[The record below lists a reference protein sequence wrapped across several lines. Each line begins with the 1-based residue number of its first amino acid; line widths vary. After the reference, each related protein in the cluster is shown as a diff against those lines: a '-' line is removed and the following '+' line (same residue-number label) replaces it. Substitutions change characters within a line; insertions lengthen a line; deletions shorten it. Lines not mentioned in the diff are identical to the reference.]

1 MSFGLKNVRATY
13 RRLMDKVFW
22 AQISINF
29 EAYVDDMV
37 VKSENIVLHVKDLME
52 IFSHLRKTQ
61 HTPKPEEMC
70 IHSHPYYQHFLDR
83 TNDVVRLSKM
93 EWKGY
98 DIAKDKD
105 GHDEQEKLWC
115 IIHMYVTWVFMYSF
129 QRRKYIFILG
139 K

>member
-52 IFSHLRKTQ
+52 IFSHLQKTQ
-61 HTPKPEEMC
+61 HTPKPGEMC
-70 IHSHPYYQHFLDR
+70 IHSHPYNQHFSDG
-83 TNDVVRLSKM
+83 TGDVVQR
-93 EWKGY
+93 KGY
-98 DIAKDKD
+98 NNAN
-105 GHDEQEKLWC
+105 DEDVREGPSEEASQ
-115 IIHMYVTWVFMYSF
+115 S
-129 QRRKYIFILG
+129 
-139 K
+139 